1 MKFLGITLFLLQGET
16 GLRQALSPGFQ
27 GRRFWRKKCLRE
39 KCFFLWVL
47 PILFDTAR
55 ERASKSAMEGFV
67 PAKKLG
73 LLSTREV
80 RAFVTCGGW
89 LQIWGLRKFSI
100 LERHLMFAYSWTQ
113 RIESRIDSIHCW
125 VILIEGGKARQQ
137 PGNEEDYI
145 ELLAC

>member
-1 MKFLGITLFLLQGET
+1 MAFLKKTMFE
-16 GLRQALSPGFQ
+16 
-27 GRRFWRKKCLRE
+27 RKVS
-39 KCFFLWVL
+39 FFLRVL

-55 ERASKSAMEGFV
+55 ERASKSAMEGLV

-100 LERHLMFAYSWTQ
+100 LERHLMFAYS
-113 RIESRIDSIHCW
+113 
-125 VILIEGGKARQQ
+125 
-137 PGNEEDYI
+137 
-145 ELLAC
+145 

>member
-1 MKFLGITLFLLQGET
+1 MC
-16 GLRQALSPGFQ
+16 PGFTHT
-27 GRRFWRKKCLRE
+27 GKKHDEICGHHPFFTTRRIRPQTGAFSRLLGKAFLKKTMFERKVP
-39 KCFFLWVL
+39 FFLRVL

-89 LQIWGLRKFSI
+89 LQIWECANFQFYVGS
-100 LERHLMFAYSWTQ
+100 T
-113 RIESRIDSIHCW
+113 
-125 VILIEGGKARQQ
+125 
-137 PGNEEDYI
+137 
-145 ELLAC
+145 